1 VEASE
6 AIRRIFWRHRWLLL
20 ILVIVPAV
28 AVVTMRE
35 HQQVTYA
42 ATSTVQGQGTTPDA
56 QTQVTAIQSRVTAVA
71 TDPAVVQQAITAA
84 GVSANATQVAQHDI
98 AVTPLGTSAVMVLT
112 ITDRSR
118 PVALRLATSLAYAV
132 VNQLNQ
138 LGIKGNPELSAL
150 NKSIAQLTSKRD
162 KLVAELDSA
171 TASGVSSTSVQ
182 AQSLLAQLS
191 ATEQELAT
199 EESTSQQ
206 ILSTL
211 SANTGASIVSTP
223 SSAAE
228 ASRHAITYGA
238 LAAVLGLV
246 IGLLFGAVREII
258 RPTVAQPATGA
269 RELGAV
275 PLGDAKVNGAQ
286 VTRLDADLAG
296 RLGLTAHR
304 AGVRTI
310 VLTGPASR
318 MHLSAL
324 ADRLNSEL
332 AAAAEPR
339 WPGGHDAW
347 LRPPVPVHASGPAQ
361 NSGLGPGQSAEAGQN
376 GDARYL
382 GEDARYLGE
391 TANDGMA
398 AARPGHPVGIGDKWP
413 QPVVVALPDIDLG
426 ARQSDPALVAVLPEF
441 APHSSL
447 DRTADLSVAA
457 DWPIL
462 GVIGLRG
469 RRRFAAGR
477 QAPRDWPH
485 EGSGGRGGSSNES
498 ETERIDG

>member
-1 VEASE
+1 MEASE

-35 HQQVTYA
+35 HQHVMYA
-42 ATSTVQGQGTTPDA
+42 ATSTVQGQDTTPDA
-56 QTQVTAIQSRVTAVA
+56 QTQVTAIQGRVMAVA
-71 TDPAVVQQAITAA
+71 TDSAVVQQAITAA

-138 LGIKGNPELSAL
+138 LGIKDNPELSAL

-171 TASGVSSTSVQ
+171 TASGASSTSVR
-182 AQSLLAQLS
+182 AQSLLAQVS

-206 ILSTL
+206 VLSTL
-211 SANTGASIVSTP
+211 SANTGASVVSTS

-228 ASRHAITYGA
+228 GSRHAITYGA

-269 RELGAV
+269 RELSAV
-275 PLGDAKVNGAQ
+275 PLGDAMVSGAQ

-296 RLGLTAHR
+296 RLGLAAHR

-310 VLTGPASR
+310 VLIGPASR
-318 MHLSAL
+318 THLSAL

-332 AAAAEPR
+332 AAAAGPR

-347 LRPPVPVHASGPAQ
+347 PRPPVPVRASGPAQ
-361 NSGLGPGQSAEAGQN
+361 DSGLGPGQSAEAGQN

-382 GEDARYLGE
+382 GE
-391 TANDGMA
+391 TADDGMA
-398 AARPGHPVGIGDKWP
+398 AARPRHPVGIGDKWP
-413 QPVVVALPDIDLG
+413 RPVVVALPDIDLG

-447 DRTADLSVAA
+447 DRAADLSVAA

-477 QAPRDWPH
+477 QAPRDWLH
-485 EGSGGRGGSSNES
+485 EGSGGHGGSGNES

>member
-1 VEASE
+1 MEASE
-6 AIRRIFWRHRWLLL
+6 VIRRIFWRHRWLLL

-28 AVVTMRE
+28 AVVAMRE
-35 HQQVTYA
+35 HQHVTYA
-42 ATSTVQGQGTTPDA
+42 ATSSIQGQGTTPDA
-56 QTQVTAIQSRVTAVA
+56 QTQVSAIQSRVTAVA

-112 ITDRSR
+112 VTDRSR
-118 PVALRLATSLAYAV
+118 PIALRLTTSLAYAV

-138 LGIKGNPELSAL
+138 LGIKDNPELSAL
-150 NKSIAQLTSKRD
+150 NKSIVQLTSKRD
-162 KLVAELDSA
+162 KLVTELDSA

-182 AQSLLAQLS
+182 AQSLLAQLR

-211 SANTGASIVSTP
+211 SANTGASVVSTP
-223 SSAAE
+223 SSATE

-296 RLGLTAHR
+296 RLGLAAHR

-310 VLTGPASR
+310 VLTGPASHT
-318 MHLSAL
+318 HLSAL

-332 AAAAEPR
+332 AAAAGPG
-339 WPGGHDAW
+339 WSGGHDAW
-347 LRPPVPVHASGPAQ
+347 LRPPVPVRASGSAQ
-361 NSGLGPGQSAEAGQN
+361 NSGPGPGRSAEAGRN
-376 GDARYL
+376 G
-382 GEDARYLGE
+382 DARYLGE

-398 AARPGHPVGIGDKWP
+398 AARSGHPVDIGDKWP
-413 QPVVVALPDIDLG
+413 RPVVVALPDIELG
-426 ARQSDPALVAVLPEF
+426 GRQPDPALVVVLPKF

-447 DRTADLSVAA
+447 DRAADLSVAA

-485 EGSGGRGGSSNES
+485 EGSGGHGGPTRARRSV
-498 ETERIDG
+498 